1 MFPFKGMFQPN
12 DRLPRPNPIP
22 NPNFHHHAQQQP
34 HHIVAAQHQN
44 PPPPPVVAA
53 TQWPLNKADYQDL
66 ANDQVDWAALAQQW
80 IHMKETCTTD
90 DLLAA
95 PPPPIIS
102 SGSGDQSGNIRSS
115 RLHEEKG
122 EAPMEMDRDDD
133 DNGPGNQQPMHH
145 NPFMVSP
152 PTMGSV
158 LPHLNQPPPN
168 WNNNPSATGPPPI
181 WQQAPPPPQ
190 ATAGQW
196 NKSKSSPGQLVF
208 MFIVPPPLCCHRT
221 RLEHLDQPQHS
232 PRSANPKA
240 TEFYGCSREFHRR
253 SHVASASKSFAK
265 SIGNVPKQ

>member
-208 MFIVPPPLCCHRT
+208 MFIVPPPVVLPQNPVGAPGPTPTFPQVR
-221 RLEHLDQPQHS
+221 QP
-232 PRSANPKA
+232 
-240 TEFYGCSREFHRR
+240 
-253 SHVASASKSFAK
+253 
-265 SIGNVPKQ
+265 